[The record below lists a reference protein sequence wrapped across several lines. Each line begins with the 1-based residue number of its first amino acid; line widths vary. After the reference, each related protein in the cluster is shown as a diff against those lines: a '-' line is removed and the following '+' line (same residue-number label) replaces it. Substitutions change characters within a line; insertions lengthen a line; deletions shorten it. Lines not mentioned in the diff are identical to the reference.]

1 MWLYMEGKEAVISNN
16 PEVTSVIFQLRVIS
30 IVSGTV
36 TDFLPGNGIFIP
48 GLFDMTIF
56 SSMK

>member
-1 MWLYMEGKEAVISNN
+1 MEGKEAVISNN

-36 TDFLPGNGIFIP
+36 TDFLPGIFIP
-48 GLFDMTIF
+48 GLFNMTIF